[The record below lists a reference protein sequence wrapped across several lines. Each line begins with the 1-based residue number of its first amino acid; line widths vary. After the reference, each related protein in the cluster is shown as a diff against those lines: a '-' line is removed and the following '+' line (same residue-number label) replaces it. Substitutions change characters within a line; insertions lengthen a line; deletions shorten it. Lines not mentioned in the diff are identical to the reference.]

1 MVFEVIVLKCA
12 VGRVVRGRQHRVEAV
27 GGQFA
32 LLLAGVERL
41 RSEARFREYVPQDHA
56 SREREH

>member
-27 GGQFA
+27 GGQFE
-32 LLLAGVERL
+32 LFLAGVERL
-41 RSEARFREYVPQDHA
+41 RREARFREFVQKA
-56 SREREH
+56 LA